1 MMANVLELEAKGRG
15 CIELFLLLQLTK
27 VSGFKKKIPF
37 PHLFIEYPLYIMNE
51 EILGPRNKTVTRP
64 QSLPSSRSH
73 SRGDNGSHIMKKS
86 VPQ

>member
-1 MMANVLELEAKGRG
+1 MANFLELEAKGRG

-27 VSGFKKKIPF
+27 VSGFKRKISYS
-37 PHLFIEYPLYIMNE
+37 HLFIDYPLYIMNE
-51 EILGPRNKTVTRP
+51 EILGPRNKAVTRT

-73 SRGDNGSHIMKKS
+73 PSGDNGSHIMKKS